1 MAYFLALDVG
11 GTKTTYVLADE
22 TRELARVTGGSIKR
36 LRVDAQTASHSLIR
50 ALAELESIS
59 GVSMSAVTRT
69 CIGTAGISVPL
80 VADWLREEFSK
91 RVGGSLL
98 LLGDVEIAL
107 DTAFYGGPGVLLI
120 IGTGSNVAGRAANGQ
135 LTTAGGWGPVLSDQG
150 SGHRIGYCA
159 LRDMFMAY
167 DEEQPTLLMEAVL
180 DFWKLASIDLIIEYA
195 NGSPAP
201 DFSQL
206 SSVVLDCALKGDAVA
221 KKVLQREGEELAHLA
236 LLVIRRLEKFG
247 GHAIPNPQIAF
258 TGSVAEKVMPVREAL
273 LAAMRRE
280 YPDLVERPGV
290 VDAVQGA
297 LWRARQPV

>member
-11 GTKTTYVLADE
+11 GTKTTYLLADE

-36 LRVDAQTASHSLIR
+36 LRVDARTASRSLDR

-59 GVSMSAVTRT
+59 GVPMSAVTRT
-69 CIGTAGISVPL
+69 CLGTAGISVPL

-107 DTAFYGGPGVLLI
+107 DTAFHGGAGVLLI

-159 LRDMFMAY
+159 LRDMFLAY
-167 DEEQPTLLMEAVL
+167 DEEQATPLMDAVRN
-180 DFWKLASIDLIIEYA
+180 FWKLASIDHMIEYA

-206 SSVVLDCALKGDAVA
+206 SSVVLDCALKGDTVA
-221 KKVLQREGEELAHLA
+221 MKVLQREGEELAHLA
-236 LLVIRRLEKFG
+236 LLVIRRLERFD
-247 GHAIPNPQIAF
+247 GHAIPAPQIAF

-280 YPDLVERPGV
+280 YPDLVERAGV

>member
-22 TRELARVTGGSIKR
+22 TRELARVTGGTIKR
-36 LRVDAQTASHSLIR
+36 LRTDAKTASHNLDR
-50 ALAELESIS
+50 ALEELSAIS
-59 GVSMSAVTRT
+59 GTPMSAVTRT

-80 VADWLREEFSK
+80 VVDWLREEFER

-107 DTAFYGGPGVLLI
+107 DTAFHGGPGVLMI
-120 IGTGSNVAGRAANGQ
+120 VGTGSNVAGRSTNGQ

-167 DEEQPTLLMEAVL
+167 DEEQPTLLMDAVL
-180 DFWKLASIDLIIEYA
+180 KFWNLTSIDQMIEYA

-206 SSVVLDCALKGDAVA
+206 SAVVLDCALKGDAVA
-221 KKVLQREGEELAHLA
+221 KRVLQREGEELAHLA
-236 LLVIRRLEKFG
+236 LLVIRRLERFE
-247 GHAIPNPQIAF
+247 GHAIPSPQIAF

-280 YPDLVERPGV
+280 YPDLVEREGV
-290 VDAVQGA
+290 VDAVLGA